1 MGLKNPSSLG
11 VHALTK
17 CELLLCESAL
27 ATSKD
32 RAKRKVKVK
41 HLNRK
46 CLCIGYRF
54 QSFLCGIFSEL
65 KLRNKIETCCIHM
78 TVRQA
83 YVMMWMI
90 CKKESSGLDVLE
102 TCCGL

>member
-11 VHALTK
+11 VHTLTK

-32 RAKRKVKVK
+32 RAKPKVKVK

-54 QSFLCGIFSEL
+54 Q
-65 KLRNKIETCCIHM
+65 
-78 TVRQA
+78 
-83 YVMMWMI
+83 
-90 CKKESSGLDVLE
+90 
-102 TCCGL
+102 